1 MENRMRI
8 AHISDLHFCMKYLE
22 EVQRCTAY
30 AVNQA
35 IDRVVDIMVI
45 SGDAT
50 ECGLDMHSPA
60 AHALLAVVRR
70 LTDHCPV
77 LMLQGTYSHE
87 PPGTLNVF
95 RHLGGRYPVYG
106 ADSIRQVAL
115 VSTADGARWVE
126 SDGWRFDALPI
137 NARVIVS
144 CLPAV
149 NKGAVAAVAGADEAS
164 IAVGRNVAAVL
175 AGFGISNAIAREH
188 GIPTLGVSHGTVTG
202 CVTEHGVPMAGLDH
216 EFSTE
221 SLFAAQC
228 SGFALG
234 HIHCHQEWRDSYR
247 VIAYP
252 GSIGRLHYGEEGE
265 KGFLIWDM
273 DSNGARLE
281 FIPTPARRMLHVEFE
296 GKPDLAHLQNIAAQ
310 AGGAF
315 IRVRWQIPEEE
326 RLQVD
331 RSQIMAI
338 LNSCGGAK
346 LEETIIPTHRA
357 RLPGLS
363 EADSVAAKVKLWAIS
378 MGIGPDPLVSRLDRL
393 AYVSPEVI
401 VDQIV
406 DEAVLATG
414 ILPEHAAADEPSPL
428 EIQH

>member
-1 MENRMRI
+1 MENRLRI
-8 AHISDLHFCMKYLE
+8 AQISDLHFCMKYLE

-30 AVNQA
+30 AIGQA
-35 IDRVVDIMVI
+35 MERDVDVMVI

-60 AHALLAVVRR
+60 AHALLGLVRQ

-95 RHLGGRYPVYG
+95 RHLGGRYPVYV
-106 ADSIRQVAL
+106 ADSIRQVAW
-115 VSTADGARWVE
+115 VNTAAGAAWVE
-126 SDGWRFDALPI
+126 SEGWRFDAMPE

-149 NKGAVAAVAGADEAS
+149 NKGAIAAVAGADEAS
-164 IAVGRNVAAVL
+164 ISVGRNVAAVL
-175 AGFGISNAIAREH
+175 AGFGLSNDIARKQ
-188 GIPTLGVSHGTVTG
+188 GIPTFGVSHGTLTG

-228 SGFALG
+228 TGFALG
-234 HIHCHQEWRDSYR
+234 HIHCHQEWRENHR

-265 KGFLIWDM
+265 KGFLIWDVDA
-273 DSNGARLE
+273 DSARLE
-281 FIPTPARRMLHVEFE
+281 FIATPARRMVHVECE
-296 GKPDLAHLQNIAAQ
+296 GQPDLARLQQIASQAQ
-310 AGGAF
+310 GAF

-326 RLQVD
+326 RQQID
-331 RSQIMAI
+331 RGQIMAALI
-338 LNSCGGAK
+338 GCGGAK
-346 LEETIIPTHRA
+346 LEETIIPTLRA

-363 EADSVAAKVKLWAIS
+363 QAHSVEDKVRLWADS
-378 MGIGPDPLVSRLDRL
+378 MGIDPEPLVTRL
-393 AYVSPEVI
+393 ADLSYRAPE
-401 VDQIV
+401 
-406 DEAVLATG
+406 E
-414 ILPEHAAADEPSPL
+414 ILDHVADASTRVAGYAPDAMPAQSSLREM
-428 EIQH
+428 QH

>member
-1 MENRMRI
+1 MENRMHI
-8 AHISDLHFCMKYLE
+8 AQISDLHFCMKYLE

-30 AVNQA
+30 AIGQA
-35 IDRVVDIMVI
+35 VDRGVDLMVI

-60 AHALLAVVRR
+60 AHALLALVRR

-95 RHLGGRYPVYG
+95 RHLGGRYPVYV

-115 VSTADGARWVE
+115 VKTAAGAAWVE
-126 SDGWRFDALPI
+126 SEGWRFDAIPE
-137 NARVIVS
+137 NAQVIVS

-149 NKGAVAAVAGADEAS
+149 NKGAIAAVAGADEAS
-164 IAVGRNVAAVL
+164 TSIGRNVAAVL
-175 AGFGISNAIAREH
+175 AGFGLSNNIARQQR
-188 GIPTLGVSHGTVTG
+188 IPTFGVSHGTLTG

-228 SGFALG
+228 TGFALG
-234 HIHCHQEWRDSYR
+234 HIHRHQEWRENYR

-265 KGFLIWDM
+265 KGFLIWDV
-273 DSNGARLE
+273 DAENARLE
-281 FIPTPARRMLHVEFE
+281 FIPTPARRMVHVEFE
-296 GKPDLAHLQNIAAQ
+296 GKPDLARLQQIASE

-331 RSQIMAI
+331 RGQIMAV
-338 LNSCGGAK
+338 LSGCGGAK
-346 LEETIIPTHRA
+346 LEETIIPTLRA

-363 EADSVAAKVKLWAIS
+363 QAPTLDDKVRLWAES
-378 MGIGPDPLVSRLDRL
+378 MGIDAEPLVARL
-393 AYVSPEVI
+393 AELAYRAPE
-401 VDQIV
+401 
-406 DEAVLATG
+406 E
-414 ILPEHAAADEPSPL
+414 ILDHIAQAPAEVTSDARVAIPTQSLL
-428 EIQH
+428 EMQS